1 MKLAKSILIKDTVSL
16 FSNKY
21 QYKIVV
27 VCPMANWF
35 RNSDFSHVSSC
46 LESLKNGQSP
56 VWVKIKGPE
65 DIEFT
70 KKLSAV
76 MSSQTDFNLRVEHP
90 YLNFYTNNAK
100 SIEQIASV
108 DSARIRYVSI
118 PNKSGPIL
126 QTNSVICK
134 KIDFGYKV
142 FLGKTTQNYS
152 NFVTWA
158 KTSDNVK
165 LTKRAEKDLGKDR
178 SYGGSYIYVK
188 SEKVLTMVK
197 VYIGSSISKVE
208 SVIKA

>member
-27 VCPMANWF
+27 VCPVANWF
-35 RNSDFSHVSSC
+35 RNSDFSYVESR
-46 LESLKNGQSP
+46 LELLKDGQGP
-56 VWVKIKGPE
+56 MWVRIKGPE
-65 DIEFT
+65 DIEFS
-70 KKLSAV
+70 KKLSDV
-76 MSSQTDFNLRVEHP
+76 MSSQKDFNLRVEHP
-90 YLNFYTNNAK
+90 YLNFYTNDAK
-100 SIEQIASV
+100 SIEQIAAV
-108 DSARIRYVSI
+108 DASRIRYVSI
-118 PNKSGPIL
+118 PNKSNPGL

-152 NFVTWA
+152 NFVAWA

-178 SYGGSYIYVK
+178 SYGGSYLYVK
-188 SEKVLTMVK
+188 SDKALTMVK
-197 VYIGSSISKVE
+197 VYIGNSISKVE

>member
-35 RNSDFSHVSSC
+35 RNSDFSHVASC
-46 LESLKNGQSP
+46 LELLKNGQGP

-108 DSARIRYVSI
+108 DSNRIRYVSI
-118 PNKSGPIL
+118 PNKSSPVL

-152 NFVTWA
+152 NFVAWA
-158 KTSDNVK
+158 KTSGNVK

-188 SEKVLTMVK
+188 SDKVLTMVK

>member
-27 VCPMANWF
+27 VCPMATWF
-35 RNSDFSHVSSC
+35 RNSDFSSVATR
-46 LESLKNGQSP
+46 LEQLEDGQIP
-56 VWVKIKGPE
+56 MWLKIKGPE
-65 DIEFT
+65 DIEFA
-70 KKLSAV
+70 KKLSNV
-76 MSSQTDFNLRVEHP
+76 MSSQKDFNLRVEHP
-90 YLNFYTNNAK
+90 YLNFYTNDAK
-100 SIEQIASV
+100 SIERIAAV
-108 DSARIRYVSI
+108 DPSRIRYISI
-118 PNKSGPIL
+118 PNKSNPGL

-152 NFVTWA
+152 NFVEWA
-158 KTSDNVK
+158 KTSGNVK

-178 SYGGSYIYVK
+178 SYGGSYLYVK
-188 SEKVLTMVK
+188 SDKALTMVK

>member
-1 MKLAKSILIKDTVSL
+1 MKLAKSIQIKDTVSL

-27 VCPMANWF
+27 VCPLATWF
-35 RNSDFSHVSSC
+35 RNSDFESVITR
-46 LESLKNGQSP
+46 LEQLDLGQKP
-56 VWVKIKGPE
+56 MWAKIKGPE

-70 KKLSAV
+70 RNLNAV
-76 MSSQTDFNLRVEHP
+76 MSGQKDFNLRVEHP
-90 YLNFYTNNAK
+90 YLNFYTNDTK
-100 SIEQIASV
+100 SIEQIAAV
-108 DSARIRYVSI
+108 DPSRIRYISI
-118 PNKSGPIL
+118 PNKSNPGL

-152 NFVTWA
+152 NFVEWA
-158 KTSDNVK
+158 KTSSNVK

-178 SYGGSYIYVK
+178 SYGGSYLYVK
-188 SEKVLTMVK
+188 SDKALTMVK